1 MTHLEKYSED
11 IAKIACSGELFG
23 VMRGNDKQCLG
34 ILRIEK
40 LKNRAFCIEPPALAG
55 GSFVCRGIKTKTGG
69 FFVCVRRQNMIK

>member
-1 MTHLEKYSED
+1 
-11 IAKIACSGELFG
+11 
-23 VMRGNDKQCLG
+23 MRCLR

-69 FFVCVRRQNMIK
+69 FFRLRKPTEYDKINSEKYRKRLKLCEKRLI